1 MHNWKKFTIWTRN
14 IERIQTTVTTVIVVR
29 FWLLM
34 PAKIGFSSWA
44 LRTLKME
51 AKLGIVFG
59 IHLSVFRRED
69 SNAIIPTV
77 EAMAPTAI
85 WVGQI
90 ELV

>member
-1 MHNWKKFTIWTRN
+1 MATDASQNCF
-14 IERIQTTVTTVIVVR
+14 
-29 FWLLM
+29 F
-34 PAKIGFSSWA
+34 FFSWA

-77 EAMAPTAI
+77 EAMAPTTI

-90 ELV
+90 ELL